1 MWLLSK
7 KQKEAVFSTIEL
19 YMVDPYNEE
28 LGSHSL
34 REEENRIRSIVVESD
49 LRIILRDN
57 GDGTI
62 VLMNVGTHERVYG
75 KQ

>member
-1 MWLLSK
+1 
-7 KQKEAVFSTIEL
+7 
-19 YMVDPYNEE
+19 MVDPYNEE